1 MAAAGSDTVEDV
13 LRMAYPEGYI
23 DWSGYNGAIAAG
35 VKAATRAIRKGAKPA
50 KPAPIARNTTFS
62 EPPASAVDLFAMM
75 GILLLKS
82 GAYHHVCPETKSISS
97 SEMLL
102 ISDAQR
108 LEWVRTGKAWRGVK
122 KVGLPPPPAEIVAHW
137 NALMAAKDERAFC
150 TPARASAAMTWWV
163 HAIALFCIAD
173 EAAVDIGFQVRE
185 PTAQANHVEQWIRR
199 RLRSSTATVKRGPFT
214 LALDANPDILCVL
227 PKSRTPSVGCTLRS
241 MSHNLSILPGRGLA
255 RAHWNIS
262 SEPHGSSEP
271 RPFNVI
277 VLPMPFDIQ
286 ATAFK
291 AFPADVPEWGWFDV
305 EPHWCPRSDPAST
318 PTAPVAPLGFRAF
331 AEFVDDLLNTA
342 AKDCGEVH
350 ALVLPEVALSSA
362 VFLALCH
369 HLRGRPGFE
378 LLISGL
384 FDAPGPPG
392 GDARQG
398 NFTGMA
404 RFETLAGKPDFDLSI
419 REKHHRW
426 RIERSQIET
435 YALGSALDVNRGWW
449 EHIDIRQRSLDVFV
463 IRGTATVTTLICE
476 DLARNDPC
484 QELVRGIGPNF
495 VVALLMDGPQ
505 RRDRWPARYATVLAD
520 DPGSSVLSVSSF
532 GLIHRTNQTGAFP
545 YSNQIGLFRDDT
557 GKATEIQLPKGA
569 HAVRL
574 TLQPT
579 ILTEH
584 TLDGRSDK
592 GDAQS
597 WRLSGVQPVTAAAGD
612 PDILAGN
619 WPKPKP

>member
-1 MAAAGSDTVEDV
+1 MAIAGSDTIEDV
-13 LRMAYPEGYI
+13 LRLAYPNGYL
-23 DWSGYNGAIAAG
+23 DWSAYNGAITAG
-35 VKAATRAIRKGAKPA
+35 IKAATKAVRKRTKPV

-82 GAYHHVCPETKSISS
+82 GAYHYVCPETKSISS
-97 SEMLL
+97 SEMML
-102 ISDAQR
+102 ISDAHRQ
-108 LEWVRTGKAWRGVK
+108 EWVRAGKAWRGLK
-122 KVGLPPPPAEIVAHW
+122 KAGLPPPPGEIITHW
-137 NALMAAKDERAFC
+137 NALMAARDERVFC
-150 TPARASAAMTWWV
+150 TPARASVAMTWWL
-163 HAIALFCIAD
+163 HAVALFCIAD
-173 EAAVDIGFQVRE
+173 EAALDVGFQVRE
-185 PTAQANHVEQWIRR
+185 STAQANHVEQWIRR
-199 RLRSSTATVKRGPFT
+199 RLRSSTATFKQGPSS
-214 LALDANPDILCVL
+214 LALDANPNVLCVL

-241 MSHNLSILPGRGLA
+241 MSHHLSILPGRGLA

-262 SEPHGSSEP
+262 SESYGSIDP

-291 AFPADVPEWGWFDV
+291 AYPADVPEWGWFDV
-305 EPHWCPRSDPAST
+305 EPHWCPRSDPA
-318 PTAPVAPLGFRAF
+318 APPGPPLGFDQF
-331 AEFVDDLLNTA
+331 GTFVDDLLNTA

-362 VFLALCH
+362 VFLALCN
-369 HLRGRPGFE
+369 HLKARPGFE
-378 LLISGL
+378 LLITGL
-384 FDAPGPPG
+384 FDAPGQSG
-392 GDARQG
+392 GDVRRG

-404 RFETLAGKPDFDLSI
+404 RFETLAGKSDFDVSF

-532 GLIHRTNQTGAFP
+532 GLINRTNQTGAYP

-569 HAVRL
+569 HAVCL

-597 WRLSGVQPVTAAAGD
+597 WRLSGVQPVTANAGYN
-612 PDILAGN
+612 DILAGN
-619 WPKPKP
+619 WPKLAP